1 MFGTRPHVK
10 DFELTIPHSLYENW
24 ADCFQ
29 DHELSVRLGKSG
41 NLVHI
46 ERSTNRASDNASIDK
61 NNNSIHKAWV
71 EQDSFSEDFI
81 FFSNYSNGQVF
92 RKVR

>member
-1 MFGTRPHVK
+1 MID
-10 DFELTIPHSLYENW
+10 DFSP
-24 ADCFQ
+24 
-29 DHELSVRLGKSG
+29 
-41 NLVHI
+41 
-46 ERSTNRASDNASIDK
+46 IDK